1 MREYAVPPNTQLEPT
16 ANLTAPVWKHEKQ
29 TPSRVAFQRYVN
41 STWVDVTAGEFAAQ
55 VRAVAKG
62 LIAAGVQAGDR
73 VSIFADTRYEW
84 TLADYGIMS
93 AGAAT
98 VPIYPSSSEEQVEW
112 ILSDSDAVGVFCAGS
127 ALVEIVNT
135 VKGAL
140 PNLANVW
147 SFDGGALDALM
158 AAGKDIPDSAVEERV
173 ATLNPDSLATLIY
186 TSGTTGRPKG
196 CDLTHGNLVYEC
208 RSVLVAASDVFEPG
222 NKTLLFLP
230 IAHIFGKVVQ
240 CACVEGGIVIGHYS
254 DVTKLIDIFP
264 TFSPHFILA
273 VPRVFEKIY
282 NGAKALAHES
292 GVKGKIFDFAEQAG
306 IAYSQALDT
315 PGGPTGAV
323 KAKHTIADKLVFS
336 KIRTKMGG
344 NVKYAI
350 SGGAPLGA
358 RLGHFYRG
366 AGITILEGYGL
377 TETSAAATVNLPD
390 KIKVGS
396 VGPPIP
402 GMAVRIADDGE
413 ILIKGPVVFRG
424 YWNNDEATNE
434 AIEPDGWF
442 HSGDIGTIDENGF
455 VAITGRKKELL
466 VTAGGKNVAPA
477 VLEDRINA
485 HPLISMS
492 MVVGDAKPYIACLV
506 TIDPEAWPKWLSDN
520 GKPAST
526 TVASMVRDPT
536 LRGVVQAAVDDAN
549 KAVSKAESIRKF
561 EILPQDF
568 TEAGGEITPT
578 LKLKRNVVM
587 VKYADAVEALYAK

>member
-1 MREYAVPPNTQLEPT
+1 MREYAVPSNTRLTET
-16 ANLTAPVWKHEKQ
+16 SNLTEPVWRRERE
-29 TPSRVAFQRYVN
+29 TPDLVAFQRYVN
-41 STWVDVTAGEFAAQ
+41 GRWVDVTSKEFAAH
-55 VRAVAKG
+55 VRAAAKG

-73 VSIFADTRYEW
+73 VSIFADTRYDW
-84 TLADYGIMS
+84 TLADYAIMA

-112 ILSDSDAVGVFCAGS
+112 ILSDSAAVGIFCATNAHVEKVDAVKA
-127 ALVEIVNT
+127 ALSD
-135 VKGAL
+135 
-140 PNLANVW
+140 LANVW
-147 SFDGGALDALM
+147 SFDGGALESLI
-158 AAGKDIPDSAVEERV
+158 AAGRDIPDSEVEERV

-196 CDLTHGNLVYEC
+196 CDLTHGNLVYEG
-208 RSVLVAASDVFEPG
+208 SAVLAAASEVFEPG

-230 IAHIFGKVVQ
+230 IAHIFGKVIQ
-240 CACVEGGIVIGHYS
+240 CACVEGGITIGHYS
-254 DVTKLIDIFP
+254 DVSKLIDIFP
-264 TFSPHFILA
+264 TFGPHFILS

-292 GVKGKIFDFAEQAG
+292 GFKGKVFDFAEKAG
-306 IAYSQALDT
+306 IEYSRAMDT
-315 PGGPTGAV
+315 PGGPTGMQ
-323 KAKHTIADKLVFS
+323 KAKHAVADRLVFS
-336 KIRTKMGG
+336 TLRTKMGG

-350 SGGAPLGA
+350 SGGAPLGE

-377 TETSAAATVNLPD
+377 TETAAAATVNLPD
-390 KIKVGS
+390 KIKIGS
-396 VGPPIP
+396 VGPPVP
-402 GMAVRIADDGE
+402 GMTVRIAEDGE

-424 YWNNDEATNE
+424 YWNNPVATAE
-434 AIEPDGWF
+434 AIESDGWF
-442 HSGDIGTIDENGF
+442 HSGDIGTIDTNGF
-455 VAITGRKKELL
+455 VAITGRKKEIL

-506 TIDPEAWPKWLSDN
+506 TIDPEVFPKWKSDN
-520 GKPAST
+520 GKPEGA
-526 TVASMVRDPT
+526 T
-536 LRGVVQAAVDDAN
+536 LAELTDDYDLREVVQAAIDDAN

-561 EILPQDF
+561 EILPVDF
-568 TEAGGEITPT
+568 TEDGGEITPT

-587 VKYADAVEALYAK
+587 QKYAAEVEALYS

>member
-1 MREYAVPPNTQLEPT
+1 MKEYSLPPNVQIAPS
-16 ANLTAPVWKHEKQ
+16 ANLTEPVWRHERE
-29 TPSRVAFQRYVN
+29 TPNRVALQRYVN
-41 STWVDVTAGEFAAQ
+41 GSWVDVTAGEFAKQ

-62 LIAAGVQAGDR
+62 LIASGVKAGDR
-73 VSIFADTRYEW
+73 VSIYSDTRYDW
-84 TLADYGIMS
+84 TLADYAIMS
-93 AGAAT
+93 AGGAT
-98 VPIYPSSSEEQVEW
+98 VPMYPSSSAEQVEW
-112 ILSDSDAVGVFCAGS
+112 ILGDSGSVGVFCATTEH
-127 ALVEIVNT
+127 VDIVNS
-135 VKGAL
+135 VKGEL
-140 PNLANVW
+140 SSLANVW
-147 SFDGGALDALM
+147 SFADNAIDTLV
-158 AAGKDIPDSAVEERV
+158 AAGKDVPDSEVEARV
-173 ATLNPDSLATLIY
+173 ATLNADSLATLIY

-196 CDLTHGNLVYEC
+196 CDLTHANLLYEC
-208 RSVLVAASDVFEPG
+208 RSVLLAASDVFEPG

-230 IAHIFGKVVQ
+230 IAHIFGKVIQ
-240 CACVEGGIVIGHYS
+240 CACIEGGIVIGHYS
-254 DVTKLIDIFP
+254 DVSKLIDIFP
-264 TFSPHFILA
+264 TFGPHFILS

-282 NGAKALAHES
+282 NGAKALAHQS
-292 GVKGKIFDFAEQAG
+292 GFKGKVFDFAEKAG
-306 IAYSQALDT
+306 IEYSQALE
-315 PGGPTGAV
+315 TGKVSPALKARHAV
-323 KAKHTIADKLVFS
+323 ADKLVFS
-336 KIRTKMGG
+336 VIRQKMGG

-402 GMAVRIADDGE
+402 GMAIRIADDGE

-424 YWNNDEATNE
+424 YWNNEEATKE

-442 HSGDIGTIDENGF
+442 HSGDIGTIDANGF
-455 VAITGRKKELL
+455 VAITGRKKELI

-492 MVVGDAKPYIACLV
+492 VVVGDAKPYIACLIA
-506 TIDPEAWPKWLSDN
+506 IDPEAWPAWSSSN
-520 GKPAST
+520 GKSGD
-526 TVASMVRDPT
+526 VAANVKDPQ
-536 LRGVVQAAVDDAN
+536 LRAVVQAAIDDAN

-561 EILPQDF
+561 EILPNDL
-568 TEAGGEITPT
+568 TEAGGEITPS

-587 VKYADAVEALYAK
+587 VKYAKEVEALYAK

>member
-1 MREYAVPPNTQLEPT
+1 MKEFSIPANVQLGPT
-16 ANLTAPVWKHEKQ
+16 ANLTEPVWRHEKE
-29 TPSRVAFQRYVN
+29 TPTRVALQRFVN
-41 STWVDVTAGEFAAQ
+41 GGWVDVTAGEFAKQ

-62 LIAAGVQAGDR
+62 LIASGVQVGDR
-73 VSIFADTRYEW
+73 VSIFSDTRYDW
-84 TLADYGIMS
+84 TLADYAIMS
-93 AGAAT
+93 AGGAT

-112 ILSDSDAVGVFCAGS
+112 ILSDSNAVGVFCATPEH
-127 ALVEIVNT
+127 LEIVGS
-135 VKGAL
+135 VRDAL
-140 PNLANVW
+140 PDLANVW
-147 SFDGGALDALM
+147 SFADNAIDALV
-158 AAGKDIPDSAVEERV
+158 AAGKDVPDSEVEARV
-173 ATLNPDSLATLIY
+173 ATLNPDTLATLIY

-208 RSVLVAASDVFEPG
+208 RSVLLAASDVFEPG

-230 IAHIFGKVVQ
+230 IAHIFGKVIQ
-240 CACVEGGIVIGHYS
+240 CACIEGGIVIGHYS
-254 DVTKLIDIFP
+254 DVSKLIEIFP
-264 TFSPHFILA
+264 TFGPHFILS

-315 PGGPTGAV
+315 PGGPKGAV

-336 KIRTKMGG
+336 KIRQKMGG

-377 TETSAAATVNLPD
+377 TETAAAATVNLPD

-402 GMAVRIADDGE
+402 GMAIRIADDGE

-424 YWNNDEATNE
+424 YWNNEEATKE

-506 TIDPEAWPKWLSDN
+506 TIDPEAWPKYLTDN

-526 TVASMVRDPT
+526 TVASMVRDPA
-536 LRGVVQAAVDDAN
+536 LRGVVQAAIDDAN

-561 EILPQDF
+561 EILPTDF